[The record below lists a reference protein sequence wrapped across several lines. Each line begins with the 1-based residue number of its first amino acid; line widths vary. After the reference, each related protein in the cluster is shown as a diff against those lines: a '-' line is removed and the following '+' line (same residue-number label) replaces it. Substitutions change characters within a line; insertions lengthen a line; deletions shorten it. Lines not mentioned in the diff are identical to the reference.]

1 MPSFDAAFPGAP
13 SLDSRASAAEPARP
27 PFSPLRGAP
36 PFLRA
41 RIAAAPCFAALRH
54 CASASLAWSPGVF
67 SADLRLLAI
76 CVPAPCWRWVPLG
89 LLGTLLGGSA
99 HLLDAAG
106 HAANP
111 LAELVRALGGLVDLL
126 RDALRVR
133 LDGAVRHQVLQP
145 APASH
150 RDAEHLAAAAIRL
163 RDGHRS
169 GHTGQ
174 SRSAREKSAL
184 RARCS
189 TGHVL
194 RARGH
199 LVLGR
204 ADDAVA
210 ALLRARPRLALAG

>member
-54 CASASLAWSPGVF
+54 CASASLACSPGVF

-111 LAELVRALGGLVDLL
+111 LAELVRAVGGLAHLL

-150 RDAEHLAAAAIRL
+150 RDAEHLAAAAVRP
-163 RDGHRS
+163 RDGYRS

-174 SRSAREKSAL
+174 GGSAREQGAL
-184 RARCS
+184 RFRGNA
-189 TGHVL
+189 GHIL
-194 RARGH
+194 RAGRP
-199 LVLGR
+199 LLLGR
-204 ADDAVA
+204 ARHTVA
-210 ALLRARPRLALAG
+210 ALLR